1 MIRRPHSGEQG
12 FWALRPRWIVLALC
26 VLALV
31 TLWVQREPVL
41 SAIGRLVVE
50 EPAPAPAE
58 LVVLHSNNPVLAA
71 QEAATLITGGHA
83 PQVLLFRPPPSPE
96 EEIVARLGLP
106 LPRPHDHDPFRP
118 ERWWQDR
125 DAARELMMESL
136 RWLNSFVLGDFWAE
150 RQPCA
155 RGDRW
160 GSEGQGVAVAAGIGP
175 ALKRS

>member
-12 FWALRPRWIVLALC
+12 FWALRPRWIVLAAC

-31 TLWVQREPVL
+31 IAR
-41 SAIGRLVVE
+41 A
-50 EPAPAPAE
+50 
-58 LVVLHSNNPVLAA
+58 
-71 QEAATLITGGHA
+71 
-83 PQVLLFRPPPSPE
+83 SP
-96 EEIVARLGLP
+96 
-106 LPRPHDHDPFRP
+106 HDPFRP
-118 ERWWQDR
+118 ERWWQER
-125 DAARELMMESL
+125 DTARELIMESL

-150 RQPCA
+150 RRPCA